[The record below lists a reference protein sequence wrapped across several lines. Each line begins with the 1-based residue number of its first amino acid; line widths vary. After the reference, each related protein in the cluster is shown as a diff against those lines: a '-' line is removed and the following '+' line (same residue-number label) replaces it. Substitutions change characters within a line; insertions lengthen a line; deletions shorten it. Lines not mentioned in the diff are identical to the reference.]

1 MTDIIPLEREKN
13 DILQDIRKIIEQ
25 GRLQVVRTVNTAMV
39 MTYWEIGKRIV
50 EDEQSGNARAEY
62 GKFLLKNLA
71 KELTEEFGKGFEER
85 ELRRMRQFF
94 ITFPIRDALRPEL
107 SWTHYRLLLRVEN
120 EDARKFY
127 LLEAVECAWSSRQLE
142 RQINS
147 FYYQRLLSSQDKNA
161 VIDEAKKNNIIPTA
175 AELLKDP
182 YVLEFLDIKENI
194 KYLESDLE
202 NKLIEKLQE
211 FLLELGKGFSFVA
224 RQQRITTDAGKHY
237 YIDLVFYNYLL
248 KSFVLIDLKIGTLTP
263 QDIGQMDMYVRLYEK
278 QKRTETDNPT
288 LGIILCSENDKTVVE
303 YSVLAESKQLF
314 ASKYKLYIPSEEEFR
329 QLLETQ

>member
-1 MTDIIPLEREKN
+1 M
-13 DILQDIRKIIEQ
+13 QDIRKIIEQ

>member
-1 MTDIIPLEREKN
+1 M
-13 DILQDIRKIIEQ
+13 QDIRKIIEQ

-303 YSVLAESKQLF
+303 YSILAESKQLF

>member
-1 MTDIIPLEREKN
+1 
-13 DILQDIRKIIEQ
+13 
-25 GRLQVVRTVNTAMV
+25 

-303 YSVLAESKQLF
+303 YSILAESKQLF

>member
-71 KELTEEFGKGFEER
+71 KELTEEFGKGFEESN
-85 ELRRMRQFF
+85 LRYMRLFF
-94 ITFPIRDALRPEL
+94 KAFPIRDALRHEL

-142 RQINS
+142 RQ
-147 FYYQRLLSSQDKNA
+147 
-161 VIDEAKKNNIIPTA
+161 
-175 AELLKDP
+175 
-182 YVLEFLDIKENI
+182 
-194 KYLESDLE
+194 
-202 NKLIEKLQE
+202 
-211 FLLELGKGFSFVA
+211 
-224 RQQRITTDAGKHY
+224 
-237 YIDLVFYNYLL
+237 
-248 KSFVLIDLKIGTLTP
+248 
-263 QDIGQMDMYVRLYEK
+263 
-278 QKRTETDNPT
+278 
-288 LGIILCSENDKTVVE
+288 
-303 YSVLAESKQLF
+303 
-314 ASKYKLYIPSEEEFR
+314 
-329 QLLETQ
+329 